1 MGFVIHTPEARAA
14 ITELPITA
22 LKTDQKLQMRN
33 VGMQKVRDDNDAKR
47 YQAHIKDLA
56 RSIRREGQL
65 TPIRVVADD
74 KDGLTYALAEDA
86 DNSHPIA
93 TRFWLVDGHHRFAAL
108 QQLGVETVKVIVL
121 EGMGFD
127 AALVASKLSNSEVV
141 QGVSRHERI
150 ENAWSA
156 LNLPSDYFRALPVKE
171 AAKLLGVGD
180 ATIKR
185 MRQAIRDEAIDKG
198 AIDTTQP
205 RPEQERQFMRY
216 WGRGNV
222 IRQYSLV
229 TWAIHS
235 KGRRQF
241 NEPSSDA
248 KVFQIKRVLVQHV
261 LGDDGRYSNEEVR
274 RALSELGVEAKEHGI
289 SHLDKK
295 YKPHVTQGDSED
307 EEDGALPLP
316 SRARGEDF

>member
-14 ITELPITA
+14 IKELPITA
-22 LKTDQKLQMRN
+22 LKTHQQLQMRN

-56 RSIRREGQL
+56 RSIGREGQL
-65 TPIRVVADD
+65 TPIKVVADD
-74 KDGLTYALAEDA
+74 KEGLTYALAEDA
-86 DNSHPIA
+86 DDSHPVA

-108 QQLGVETVKVIVL
+108 QQSGAKTVKVIVL

-127 AALVASKLSNSEVV
+127 AALVASKLSNKDVV
-141 QGVSRHERI
+141 QGVSRQERI

-171 AAKLLGVGD
+171 AAKQLSIGD

-185 MRQAIRDEAIDKG
+185 MRQSIREEATKKG
-198 AIDTTQP
+198 AIDTTLP
-205 RPEQERQFMRY
+205 RPEQEKQFMRY
-216 WGRGNV
+216 WGRKNV

-229 TWAIHS
+229 TWDMHS

-248 KVFQIKRVLVQHV
+248 KVFQIKRALVQLV

-274 RALSELGVEAKEHGI
+274 RALSELGVEAKEHGV
-289 SHLDKK
+289 SHLDEK
-295 YKPHVTQGDSED
+295 YKPHVTQCDPEA
-307 EEDGALPLP
+307 EEDRALQLP